1 VHHALFLPIFDEL
14 SDPRIVARLSAEAEE
29 TGWDGVFVWDHV
41 VYSPPAAAVAN
52 PWVTMAAMAVAT
64 ERVRIGPMVTPL
76 PRRRPLSVAREMTTL
91 DLLSSGRTTLGV
103 GIASDHHRELSATGE
118 VIGGRERGAMLDEA
132 LDVLTAAWSGQAVH
146 HRGEHYVVDGLTI
159 LPRPAQRPHPPVWVG
174 LRYGSQKP
182 LRRAARFQGV
192 FPVNVREPD
201 QLAEVVAGVA
211 EHREPDAGALDV
223 VLGMK
228 PGTDP
233 RPYEAVGATWW
244 LEAFPVGSTVDEV
257 RAILRSGPNR

>member
-1 VHHALFLPIFDEL
+1 
-14 SDPRIVARLSAEAEE
+14 
-29 TGWDGVFVWDHV
+29 
-41 VYSPPAAAVAN
+41 
-52 PWVTMAAMAVAT
+52 M
-64 ERVRIGPMVTPL
+64 
-76 PRRRPLSVAREMTTL
+76 
-91 DLLSSGRTTLGV
+91 
-103 GIASDHHRELSATGE
+103 
-118 VIGGRERGAMLDEA
+118 
-132 LDVLTAAWSGQAVH
+132 
-146 HRGEHYVVDGLTI
+146 
-159 LPRPAQRPHPPVWVG
+159 
-174 LRYGSQKP
+174 RYGSRKP

-257 RAILRSGPNR
+257 RATLRSGPNR